1 MKLSK
6 IALALATLT
15 VASSAL
21 AHGYV
26 ESPASR
32 AYMCKLGKNIDC
44 GSVQWEPQSVER
56 TSGFP
61 TGALPLG
68 GNGPGAYQAKGA
80 KGAKAA
86 PERFQIISMP
96 GQRRAAGNDKF
107 CYRRRGFNGFYPAA
121 AL

>member
-1 MKLSK
+1 MKPSK

-15 VASSAL
+15 VASSAF

-32 AYMCKLGKNIDC
+32 AYMCKLGQNIDC

-61 TGALPLG
+61 TDALP
-68 GNGPGAYQAKGA
+68 
-80 KGAKAA
+80 
-86 PERFQIISMP
+86 PE
-96 GQRRAAGNDKF
+96 GQLARRQLSARK
-107 CYRRRGFNGFYPAA
+107 
-121 AL
+121 

>member
-15 VASSAL
+15 VASSAF

-44 GSVQWEPQSVER
+44 GVM
-56 TSGFP
+56 TP
-61 TGALPLG
+61 T
-68 GNGPGAYQAKGA
+68 Y
-80 KGAKAA
+80 
-86 PERFQIISMP
+86 
-96 GQRRAAGNDKF
+96 
-107 CYRRRGFNGFYPAA
+107 
-121 AL
+121 